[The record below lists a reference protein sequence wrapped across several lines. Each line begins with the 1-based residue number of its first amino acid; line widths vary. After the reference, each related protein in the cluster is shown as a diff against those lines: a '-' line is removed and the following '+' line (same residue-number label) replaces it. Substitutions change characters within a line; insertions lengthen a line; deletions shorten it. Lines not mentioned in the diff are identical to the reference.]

1 MMEKKEMDYA
11 SKPFYIGSK
20 SPEASLF
27 SRSLRKHEADI
38 FYNDTSHYS
47 MPSSIDLT
55 QKVNIKEFLTKSIPK
70 YKISPRKISVSPSR
84 SVISL
89 DKSIHSTQ
97 KNLVEMQEEK
107 VGKFYYKT
115 IENSRIF
122 NLIKKQ

>member
-1 MMEKKEMDYA
+1 MMAKKEMDYA
-11 SKPFYIGSK
+11 SKPFYVGSK
-20 SPEASLF
+20 SPEASLM

-70 YKISPRKISVSPSR
+70 YKISPRKISPSKIREMSVSPSR

-89 DKSIHSTQ
+89 DKSINSTQ
-97 KNLVEMQEEK
+97 KNLVEK
-107 VGKFYYKT
+107 
-115 IENSRIF
+115 
-122 NLIKKQ
+122 